1 MLIESEANAELAVL
15 GAVIATAGECLDDV
29 TIIGADFANPSH
41 GDLFDLM
48 RSMRNQSKHIDL
60 VTMMD
65 AAPEQKAFIATL
77 TDHAPFAYAVES
89 YANIVATHSM
99 RRKLSAVAMGLNSL
113 EPHLSLEDMSERAR
127 KLVDDAVGE
136 HKAKVKFV
144 RDYTPSVIERLVS
157 KDLFVESPWK
167 KLDYAIGGFRP
178 GAVYVIAA
186 RPGVGKTVVA
196 AQIAVALSQNGL
208 VPFSSLEMSGD
219 ELVTRLISEQLQISV
234 GHLKDARM
242 TDRDWQLWEQGRA
255 KVDALQIAIDD
266 RSGIGPGEI
275 RSFVRTVSRHGKLA
289 GIVVDYMQLM
299 TSKNKVERH
308 NQVAEF
314 SRQLKIMAK
323 DFQVPVIALSQLNRN
338 VENRAEAQPRLSDLR
353 ESGAI
358 EQDADVVML
367 LRREGSDP
375 HESLVIDVAKN
386 RHGQT
391 GEVELSWDGVYS
403 RAVEWNTDYV

>member
-1 MLIESEANAELAVL
+1 MLIETQTNAELAVL

-29 TIIGADFANPSH
+29 TLTGQDFANPHH
-41 GDLFDLM
+41 GDLFDVM
-48 RSMRNQSKHIDL
+48 RRMRNEQKHIDL
-60 VTMMD
+60 VTMME
-65 AAPEQKAFIATL
+65 AVPQKRALIATL

-89 YANIVATHSM
+89 YADIVANHSM
-99 RRKLSAVAMGLNSL
+99 RRKLAAVGVALNNL
-113 EPHLSLEDMSERAR
+113 DQNLTVEEISEQAR
-127 KLVDDAVGE
+127 KLVDDATGE
-136 HKAKVKFV
+136 HKTKIKFV
-144 RDYTPSVIERLVS
+144 RDFTPSVIDRLVS
-157 KDLFVESPWK
+157 KDMFVETPWK

-196 AQIAVALSQNGL
+196 AQIAVALSQHGL

-234 GHLKDARM
+234 SHLKDARM
-242 TDRDWQLWEQGRA
+242 TDRDWSLWEQGRS
-255 KVDALQIAIDD
+255 KVDDLQIAIDD

-299 TSKNKVERH
+299 TSKNKMERH

-314 SRQLKIMAK
+314 SRQLKVMAK

-338 VENRAEAQPRLSDLR
+338 LENRAEGQPRLSDLR

-367 LRREGSDP
+367 LRREG
-375 HESLVIDVAKN
+375 HEPNQSLIIDVAKN
-386 RHGQT
+386 RHGMT
-391 GEVELSWDGVYS
+391 GEVELSWDGIYS
-403 RAVEWNTDYV
+403 RAVEWGS

>member
-1 MLIESEANAELAVL
+1 MLIETQENAELAVL
-15 GAVIATAGECLDDV
+15 GAVVATAGECLDDIAL
-29 TIIGADFANPSH
+29 TGQDFANPVH
-41 GDLFDLM
+41 GDLFDVM
-48 RSMRNQSKHIDL
+48 RTMRNESKHIDL
-60 VTMMD
+60 VTVMN
-65 AAPEQKAFIATL
+65 AVPEKRALIATL
-77 TDHAPFAYAVES
+77 TDHSPFASAVES
-89 YANIVATHSM
+89 YAGIVANHSM
-99 RRKLSAVAMGLNSL
+99 RRKLSAVSMALNNFDQNL
-113 EPHLSLEDMSERAR
+113 TVEEISEQAR
-127 KLVDDAVGE
+127 KLVDDATGE
-136 HKAKVKFV
+136 HKAKIRFVK
-144 RDYTPSVIERLVS
+144 DYTQSVVDRLVS
-157 KDLFVESPWK
+157 KDMFVETPWK
-167 KLDYAIGGFRP
+167 SLNYAIGGFRP

-196 AQIAVALSQNGL
+196 AQIAVALSQHGL

-242 TDRDWQLWEQGRA
+242 TDRDWQLFEQGRS
-255 KVDALQIAIDD
+255 KVDGLQIAIDD
-266 RSGIGPGEI
+266 RSGIGTGEI

-299 TSKNKVERH
+299 VSKNKMERH

-338 VENRAEAQPRLSDLR
+338 LENRAEGHPRLSDLR

-367 LRREGSDP
+367 LRREGYEP
-375 HESLVIDVAKN
+375 NQSLIIDVAKN
-386 RHGQT
+386 RHGMT
-391 GEVELSWDGVYS
+391 GEVQLAWDGVYS
-403 RAVEWNTDYV
+403 RAVEWSQ

>member
-1 MLIESEANAELAVL
+1 MLIESESNAELAVL
-15 GAVIATAGECLDDV
+15 GAVIATAGECLDDI
-29 TIIGADFANPSH
+29 TITGSDFSSPQN

-48 RSMRNQSKHIDL
+48 RKMRNQSKHIDL
-60 VTMMD
+60 ITVMD
-65 AAPEQKAFIATL
+65 AAPEARAFIATL
-77 TDHAPFAYAVES
+77 TDHSPFAYAVES
-89 YANIVATHSM
+89 YADIVATHSM
-99 RRKLSAVAMGLNSL
+99 RRRLSAAAMGLSHL
-113 EPHLSLEDMSERAR
+113 EPHLTVAEMAERAR
-127 KLVDDAVGE
+127 ALVDDAVGE
-136 HKAKVKFV
+136 QKARIKFV
-144 RDYTPSVIERLVS
+144 KDFTPSVIDRLQS
-157 KDLFVESPWK
+157 KDLFVETPWK
-167 KLDYAIGGFRP
+167 SLDYAIGGFRP

-242 TDRDWQLWEQGRA
+242 TDRDWQLWEQGRD
-255 KVDALQIAIDD
+255 KVDGLQIAIDD

-289 GIVVDYMQLM
+289 GVVVDYMQLM

-338 VENRAEAQPRLSDLR
+338 LENRAEGQPRLSDLR

-367 LRREGSDP
+367 LRREGRDP
-375 HESLVIDVAKN
+375 SESLIIDVAKN
-386 RHGQT
+386 RHGQV
-391 GEVELSWDGVYS
+391 GEVELAWDGVYS
-403 RAVEWNTDYV
+403 RAIEWDRGF

>member
-1 MLIESEANAELAVL
+1 MLTETQSNAELAVL
-15 GAVIATAGECLDDV
+15 GAVIATAGECLDDIAL
-29 TIIGADFANPSH
+29 TGNDFANPQH
-41 GDLFDLM
+41 GDLFDTM
-48 RSMRNQSKHIDL
+48 RTMRNSSKHIDL
-60 VTMMD
+60 VTVMD
-65 AAPEQKAFIATL
+65 AAPKQQAFIATL

-89 YANIVATHSM
+89 YAEIVATHSL
-99 RRKLSAVAMGLNSL
+99 RRKLSAAAQGLNSL
-113 EPHLSLEDMSERAR
+113 EPNLTVAEMSERAR

-136 HKAKVKFV
+136 QKAKIKFV
-144 RDYTPSVIERLVS
+144 RDFTPSVIERLVS
-157 KDLFVESPWK
+157 NDLFVPTPWK
-167 KLDYAIGGFRP
+167 SLDYAIGGFRP

-196 AQIAVALSQNGL
+196 AQMAVALSQNGL

-234 GHLKDARM
+234 SHLKDARM

-255 KVDALQIAIDD
+255 KVDGLQIAIDD

-299 TSKNKVERH
+299 TSKNKLERH

-367 LRREGSDP
+367 LRREG
-375 HESLVIDVAKN
+375 HEPSQSLIIDVAKN

-403 RAVEWNTDYV
+403 RAVEWNRDV

>member
-1 MLIESEANAELAVL
+1 MLTNQNDAELAVL
-15 GAVIATAGECLDDV
+15 GAVIATAGDCLEDISL
-29 TIIGADFANPSH
+29 TGQDFANPKL
-41 GDLFDLM
+41 GDLFELM
-48 RSMRNQSKHIDL
+48 RGMRNEQKHIDL
-60 VTMMD
+60 ITVMD
-65 AAPEQKAFIATL
+65 AKPSERALIATL
-77 TDHAPFAYAVES
+77 TDHAPFAHAVES
-89 YANIVATHSM
+89 YAAIVATHSM
-99 RRKLSAVAMGLNSL
+99 RRKLSAVALGLNSI
-113 EPHLSLEDMSERAR
+113 EPSLSVEDMAEYAR

-136 HKAKVKFV
+136 HKSKVKFV
-144 RDYTPSVIERLVS
+144 ADFLPTVIERLHS
-157 KDLFVESPWK
+157 KDLFVETPWK

-196 AQIAVALSQNGL
+196 AQIAVALSQHGV
-208 VPFSSLEMSGD
+208 VPFSSLEMSGE
-219 ELVTRLISEQLQISV
+219 ELVTRLVSERLQISV

-242 TDRDWQLWEQGRA
+242 TDRDWQLLADKRSL
-255 KVDALQIAIDD
+255 VDGLQIAIDD

-314 SRQLKIMAK
+314 SRQLKVMAK

-338 VENRAEAQPRLSDLR
+338 VENRVEAHPRLSDLR

-375 HESLVIDVAKN
+375 HESLIIDVAKN

-391 GEVELSWDGVYS
+391 GEVELSWDGIYS
-403 RAVEWNTDYV
+403 RAVEWDETF